1 MKNFNLHWQPI
12 IVAICLFVG
21 ITACTDETAQIQP
34 DDDAEALSLN
44 DLELDTQISDELKDA
59 LHTAAQLPPSP
70 SNARLGDM
78 FTYDLVTTAGVPTI
92 FQEFLEEPVRTE
104 GVLKLTQV
112 RTIQRGE
119 LVISGGDAT
128 IGRVF
133 GGTFTYEGGE
143 SPASLV
149 VSRGSGSLFYTLYI
163 EEVPGTL
170 RPVFI
175 SLEGLRRDISTFT
188 GQIIAGDPEFGL
200 LGPNTVVLA
209 TQFEGTFTGFTPAE

>member
-1 MKNFNLHWQPI
+1 
-12 IVAICLFVG
+12 
-21 ITACTDETAQIQP
+21 
-34 DDDAEALSLN
+34 
-44 DLELDTQISDELKDA
+44 
-59 LHTAAQLPPSP
+59 
-70 SNARLGDM
+70 M
-78 FTYDLVTTAGVPTI
+78 FTYNLVTTAGVPTI

-104 GVLKLTQV
+104 GILKLTQV

-128 IGRVF
+128 ISRVF

-170 RPVFI
+170 RPVFV

-209 TQFEGTFTGFTPAE
+209 TRFEGTFTGFTPAE